1 VIQAES
7 ISVSYGPI
15 RAVRNVSLEVG
26 EGEIVTLLGPNGAG
40 KSSLISA
47 MIGLVPKTGGR
58 LTFRGED
65 VTALGTEALVRR
77 GMTLTPEGRRIFAD
91 LSVAENLRLGAATR
105 TDHDGIAEDT
115 EKFLEMF
122 PILRQRYHSAAKYL
136 SGGEQQMLAI
146 SRSLM
151 SRPKLL
157 MLDEPSLGLAPR
169 LVDQIFEFLVKL
181 REWGVT
187 MLVVEQNAGE
197 VLEFA
202 DHAYV
207 LASGS
212 IQFAGTAE
220 ALRHSGDVMEMY
232 LGLEGNERSGG
243 Q

>member
-1 VIQAES
+1 MFKAEN

-15 RAVRNVSLEVG
+15 RAVRDVSLTVG

-47 MIGLVPKTGGR
+47 IIGLVPKTAGR
-58 LTFRGED
+58 ITFRDED
-65 VTALGTEALVRR
+65 VTVLGTEALVRR
-77 GMTLTPEGRRIFAD
+77 GMTVTPEGRRVFAD
-91 LSVAENLRLGAATR
+91 LTVAENLRLGAATR
-105 TDHDGIAEDT
+105 SDPDGIAEDT

-122 PILRQRYHSAAKYL
+122 PILRKRFHSAAKYM

-151 SRPKLL
+151 SRPRFL

-169 LVDQIFEFLVKL
+169 IVDQIFEFLVQL
-181 REWGVT
+181 RDWGVT

-202 DHAYV
+202 DRAYV
-207 LASGS
+207 LASGAM
-212 IQFAGTAE
+212 QFSGTAE
-220 ALRHSGDVMEMY
+220 DLRRSGGVMEMY
-232 LGLEGNERSGG
+232 LGLEGH
-243 Q
+243 